1 MTFNNR
7 GQLGCNIFCA
17 FRLEM
22 DNKGNVQSHGGKVR
36 QILFQDGLLNKER
49 YRLKQLIAKILVSG
63 MALMFTANL
72 IDGIYV
78 DGWGSVFVAAIILG
92 IINAVIRP
100 VLLILTLPL
109 NVFTLGLFTFVINGL
124 MLKTVSTVV
133 AGFDIVGI
141 WPAII
146 GAVILSVVS
155 TVLTWLIS
163 E

>member
-1 MTFNNR
+1 M
-7 GQLGCNIFCA
+7 
-17 FRLEM
+17 
-22 DNKGNVQSHGGKVR
+22 
-36 QILFQDGLLNKER
+36 
-49 YRLKQLIAKILVSG
+49 KQLIAKILISG
-63 MALMFTANL
+63 IALKFTSGI
-72 IDGIYV
+72 IDGMYV

-100 VLLILTLPL
+100 ILLILTLPL

-133 AGFDIVGI
+133 SGFDIVGI

-146 GAVILSVVS
+146 GAIILSVVS
-155 TVLTWLIS
+155 TVLNWLIS